1 MHKTRTL
8 PRVRW
13 AAAACL
19 ALVACAPAD
28 FVRGIIQLQ
37 LDKLWS
43 DPARKSETE
52 AKAETKLKA
61 ALDANLAGR
70 SFEVTGPNPY
80 VHHIKWVNVDLGD
93 RGPVVAVPS
102 ATAWETD
109 TNRYVQFAF
118 EADWNRGNAA
128 KVDLG
133 LDMRTHSFWTAYEY
147 PDHDV
152 RIRDIDAFVKG
163 TALVVIPKSGAQGT
177 ATITVSQATIDLSA
191 QAEGW
196 FWSVNI
202 SSEIKKQ
209 VDASMVRDVV
219 GKAIKLAFDATL

>member
-1 MHKTRTL
+1 MKKTRTL
-8 PRVRW
+8 S
-13 AAAACL
+13 AIAACL
-19 ALVACAPAD
+19 LLAACAQTD
-28 FVRGIIQLQ
+28 FIRGLIQGQ

-61 ALDANLAGR
+61 ALDANLAGKE
-70 SFEVTGPNPY
+70 FEITGPNPY

-93 RGPVVAVPS
+93 RGPVIAVPS
-102 ATAWETD
+102 ATSWETD
-109 TNRYVQFAF
+109 TSWYVQFPF

-128 KVDLG
+128 KVDAG
-133 LDMRTHSFWTAYEY
+133 LDLRTHSFWTAYEY

-152 RIRDIDAFVKG
+152 HIRDIDAFLKG

-177 ATITVSQATIDLSA
+177 ATITVQQATIDLTA

-196 FWSVNI
+196 FWTVNI

-209 VDASMVRDVV
+209 VDASVVRDVV
-219 GKAIKLAFDATL
+219 GKAIKLAFDAKL